1 MGVTLLGFQVQKGR
15 QRKHFEGELSL
26 ERLGLSDLFPL
37 LILLAQNF
45 TERHKHELGRIEA
58 AFSKLPLMPEF

>member
-1 MGVTLLGFQVQKGR
+1 MGVTLLRFQVQKGR

-37 LILLAQNF
+37 LILLAHNF
-45 TERHKHELGRIEA
+45 IERHKRELDRIEA
-58 AFSKLPLMPEF
+58 AFSKLSLMLEF